1 MMDAA
6 KGNILSNYIIPSLIS
21 IGVSVPLFVETALVS
36 TLDPDD
42 GAAFYSLSYGWRA
55 YVDFKTAWKPR
66 LFSNGLA
73 ALTSRLSE
81 WILSKT
87 NVQFILNPLELTV
100 ALWTIGWFLLICL
113 ALILFRKRRAIFYIF
128 GMFAGLSYG
137 YMPRL
142 STRIYPWDLPA
153 LFIFTLFVLLYN
165 RDKYKWLFAL
175 VPLGMGFKETSLIL
189 CMVFLFSEM
198 PRKNRW
204 ILLLGSGTLCV
215 GIKVMLDLFV
225 HVPTPFFTMENG
237 FESSR
242 VTNYYII
249 RNLIG
254 LRELV
259 PFFINAG
266 TLLAFLLLPVYNHK
280 ILGMK
285 FIAGLFML
293 GNLLFGNIF
302 EYRIWFEMIPFALY
316 GIEIASFGSE
326 APALP
331 QSESA

>member
-1 MMDAA
+1 META
-6 KGNILSNYIIPSLIS
+6 KAKILTNYVVPSLIA
-21 IGVSVPLFVETALVS
+21 IGVSIPLFVETALVS

-42 GAAFYSLSYGWRA
+42 QAAFYSLSNGWQA
-55 YVDFKTAWKPR
+55 YADFKTAWRPR

-73 ALTSRLSE
+73 ALTGRLSE

-87 NVQFILNPLELTV
+87 SVQFILNPLELTV
-100 ALWTIGWFLLICL
+100 ALWTITWFLLICFV
-113 ALILFRKRRAIFYIF
+113 LILFRKRHAAFYIF
-128 GMFAGLSYG
+128 GTFAGLSYG

-153 LFIFTLFVLLYN
+153 LFIFTLFVLLYS

-175 VPLGMGFKETSLIL
+175 APLGMGFKETSLIL
-189 CMVFLFSEM
+189 CAVFLFSEL
-198 PRKNRW
+198 PWKNRW
-204 ILLLGSGTLCV
+204 VLLLGSGALCV
-215 GIKVMLDLFV
+215 GIKILLDLYV
-225 HVPTPFFTMENG
+225 HAPVPFFTMENG

-254 LRELV
+254 FREFIPV
-259 PFFINAG
+259 FINAG
-266 TLLAFLLLPVYNHK
+266 TLLAFLLLPIYNQK

-316 GIEIASFGSE
+316 GIEIASFGFETPS
-326 APALP
+326 LHR
-331 QSESA
+331 SDSA